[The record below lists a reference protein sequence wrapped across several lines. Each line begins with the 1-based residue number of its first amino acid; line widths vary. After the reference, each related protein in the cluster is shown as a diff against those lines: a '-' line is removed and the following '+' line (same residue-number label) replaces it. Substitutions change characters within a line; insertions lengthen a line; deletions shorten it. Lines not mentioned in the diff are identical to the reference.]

1 MAAVEADVLRQR
13 LDNEGSNAGV
23 MVNSSSGAMRSVGNA
38 ASMNPVAGLLRTPM
52 VRTVLPYVGIAL
64 VMLLAVVAYM
74 SLSAP
79 PPRTLYPEMADVDK
93 EAAQQLLQK
102 NGIGVALD
110 KMTGSLTVPVNEFHE
125 ARMMLAAAGLPK
137 DSVADSSSINEAM
150 PLGTSQFMEQARY
163 NAAIEAELAQSIRR
177 INTIKDAR
185 VHLALPRQSAF
196 VRDRA
201 DPKASVI
208 VTPFQGRAVSDG
220 QVQAIIHL
228 VSSSVPYLVPAH
240 VSVVDQ
246 FGRLLTDTGSAS
258 DLNAKQMELRQK
270 LEADYVDRITQ
281 ILTPIFGVANI
292 RAQVNADLD
301 FSVIEQT
308 TENYDPDNAGTR
320 VRSEQV
326 TQSSTTEASAEG
338 VPGTL
343 ANEPPVTATPTP
355 EAAAAAPAAAT
366 AAPAVRGQERSE
378 NRNFEMDRSVRYVV
392 DPAPRMRRLTVGVAI
407 NDAIAASG
415 ATAAP
420 ARRPLPAAELTRLTN
435 LIQGTVGF
443 DATRGDVVN
452 LISTNFE
459 LPAVEVATPIYLQ
472 PQFIDTTKYLVVAL
486 AIALASLLVIRP
498 IMTKLTQAPSLAE
511 LTAVEAN
518 RRRTDLA
525 VIDGMGGVSAVGAA
539 SSEGMAEGDVELR
552 EGETLDELK
561 ARMKPKK
568 KGISADML
576 DTANSYDDKV
586 TVVRMMVSQDSK
598 RVSLVLKNL
607 IGRDL
612 G

>member
-1 MAAVEADVLRQR
+1 
-13 LDNEGSNAGV
+13 
-23 MVNSSSGAMRSVGNA
+23 
-38 ASMNPVAGLLRTPM
+38 MNPVAGLLRTPM
-52 VRTVLPYVGIAL
+52 VRIALPYVGIAL
-64 VMLLAVVAYM
+64 VLLLAVVAYM

-79 PPRTLYPEMADVDK
+79 PPRTLYPEMADSDK
-93 EAAQQLLQK
+93 EAAQQLLRK

-110 KMTGSLTVPVNEFHE
+110 RVTGSLTVPVSEFHE
-125 ARMMLAAAGLPK
+125 ARMMLAAAGLPR
-137 DSVADSSSINEAM
+137 DSVADSSINQTM

-228 VSSSVPYLVPAH
+228 VSSSVPYLVPTH

-246 FGRLLTDTGSAS
+246 FGRLLTDTGSAA
-258 DLNAKQMELRQK
+258 DLNAKQLELRQK

-281 ILTPIFGVANI
+281 ILTPIFGVANV

-308 TENYDPDNAGTR
+308 TENYDPNNAGTR

-326 TQSSTTEASAEG
+326 MESSTTEPRASG

-343 ANEPPVTATPTP
+343 ANEPPVPAIPAP
-355 EAAAAAPAAAT
+355 EAGAAAPAAA
-366 AAPAVRGQERSE
+366 AAAAEPVIRGQERSE
-378 NRNFEMDRSVRYVV
+378 NRNFEIDRSVRYVI
-392 DPAPRMRRLTVGVAI
+392 DPAPRMRRLTVGVAV
-407 NDAIAASG
+407 NDAIAAPG

-420 ARRPLPAAELTRLTN
+420 ERRPLPAAEITRLTN

-443 DATRGDVVN
+443 DAARGDVVN
-452 LISTNFE
+452 IISTNFE
-459 LPAVEVATPIYLQ
+459 LPASEAVVPVYLQ
-472 PQFIDTTKYLVVAL
+472 PQFIDATKYLAVAL
-486 AIALASLLVIRP
+486 AIALAALLIIRP
-498 IMTKLTQAPSLAE
+498 IMTKLTQAPTAADLAAAEAGRGGTSLAVVGGSGDPSSVGTT
-511 LTAVEAN
+511 TA
-518 RRRTDLA
+518 
-525 VIDGMGGVSAVGAA
+525 DGL
-539 SSEGMAEGDVELR
+539 AEGQVELR

-598 RVSLVLKNL
+598 RVSLVLKSL
-607 IGRDL
+607 ISRDL
-612 G
+612 S